1 MENYKK
7 YYVTYVNYFD
17 GRYHFHSTDVEV
29 YVKPNLSRG
38 QLAQILENQVSSIL
52 DDVTVTI
59 LNFWEI

>member
-1 MENYKK
+1 MFKK

-29 YVKPNLSRG
+29 YVEEELTPGKIAWL
-38 QLAQILENQVSSIL
+38 LEKQVSNIL
-52 DDVTVTI
+52 DDITVTI

>member
-1 MENYKK
+1 MFKK

-29 YVKPNLSRG
+29 YVEEELTPGKIAWL
-38 QLAQILENQVSSIL
+38 LEKQVSNIL

>member
-1 MENYKK
+1 MLKK

-29 YVKPNLSRG
+29 YVEEELTTGKIAWL
-38 QLAQILENQVSSIL
+38 LEKQVSSIL

>member
-1 MENYKK
+1 MLKK
-7 YYVTYVNYFD
+7 FYVTYVNYFD

-29 YVKPNLSRG
+29 YVEEELTPGKIAWL
-38 QLAQILENQVSSIL
+38 LEKQVSNIL

>member
-1 MENYKK
+1 MFKK

-29 YVKPNLSRG
+29 YVEEELTPGKIAWL
-38 QLAQILENQVSSIL
+38 LEKQVSNIL

-59 LNFWEI
+59 INFWEI

>member
-1 MENYKK
+1 MFKK

-29 YVKPNLSRG
+29 YVEEGLTQGKIAWL
-38 QLAQILENQVSSIL
+38 LEHQVSAIL

>member
-1 MENYKK
+1 MFKK
-7 YYVTYVNYFD
+7 FYVTYVNYFD

-29 YVKPNLSRG
+29 YVEEDLTPGKIAWL
-38 QLAQILENQVSSIL
+38 LEHQVSAIL